1 MAINQKQISDASSL
15 FNKEF
20 LNRSLKD
27 IFSENI
33 STSNKTLSLNFNK
46 LVIEKLI
53 NEQEEAKRVNFQ
65 ILFSLTFFQCLR
77 HFIGEQQ
84 INELNL
90 KSELFLGM
98 VSVLD
103 RIDTIHEKY
112 NFNDDYFE
120 ALTFYFFN
128 YENITNNMR
137 IKKN

>member
-1 MAINQKQISDASSL
+1 MIKA
-15 FNKEF
+15 
-20 LNRSLKD
+20 
-27 IFSENI
+27 
-33 STSNKTLSLNFNK
+33 
-46 LVIEKLI
+46 
-53 NEQEEAKRVNFQ
+53 
-65 ILFSLTFFQCLR
+65 
-77 HFIGEQQ
+77 FIGEQQ

>member
-20 LNRSLKD
+20 LNKSLKY

-53 NEQEEAKRVNFQ
+53 NDQEESKRVYFQ

-98 VSVLD
+98 VSGLD
-103 RIDTIHEKY
+103 RIDTIHDMK
-112 NFNDDYFE
+112 
-120 ALTFYFFN
+120 
-128 YENITNNMR
+128 NIISIM
-137 IKKN
+137 IILKH